1 MDDQTEQAPA
11 VAPPW
16 YLNQWITDLRQQQ
29 KQNQKQNLNQTQKGD
44 LFSFT
49 NTEVT
54 SFLDGAVNIGKTGT
68 NSFIACPRI
77 LIDTGALIDNGI
89 AISEDFFKHNLN
101 GDSDRLQTSQ
111 LREANGASP
120 NSIMTTLGET
130 DIRVRFSKINLTFS
144 GRAIVFKNLALP
156 IILGM
161 NFLKNNSLSP
171 FLTPNEA
178 KLVHLP
184 SNQSQAL
191 IANIV
196 ENISG
201 KQTSPPTRST
211 VNPPQSRSRAK
222 TKQSRSPDNESS
234 PPRLNT
240 PPLSSGIY
248 DRGRW
253 RAHYAHP
260 VNLLCS
266 CACQNCKGS

>member
-29 KQNQKQNLNQTQKGD
+29 KQNQKQNLNQTQKGN

-49 NTEVT
+49 NTAVT

-68 NSFIACPRI
+68 NSFIPCPRI

-89 AISEDFFKHNLN
+89 AISEDFFKQILD
-101 GDSDRLQTSQ
+101 GDIDRLQTSQ

-120 NSIMTTLGET
+120 NSVMTTLGET
-130 DIRVRFSKINLTFS
+130 DVRVRFSRINQTFS
-144 GRAIVFKNLALP
+144 GRAIVLKNLALP

-171 FLTPNEA
+171 FLTPYEA

-196 ENISG
+196 ENVSG
-201 KQTSPPTRST
+201 KQTSPPL
-211 VNPPQSRSRAK
+211 VQLKKPPNLVLEQ
-222 TKQSRSPDNESS
+222 KQSKTGLLILRIH
-234 PPRLNT
+234 PPE
-240 PPLSSGIY
+240 
-248 DRGRW
+248 
-253 RAHYAHP
+253 
-260 VNLLCS
+260 
-266 CACQNCKGS
+266 

>member
-1 MDDQTEQAPA
+1 MDDQIEQAPA

-144 GRAIVFKNLALP
+144 GRAIVLKNLALP

-201 KQTSPPTRST
+201 INAPPHSF
-211 VNPPQSRSRAK
+211 NCK
-222 TKQSRSPDNESS
+222 
-234 PPRLNT
+234 T
-240 PPLSSGIY
+240 PPISF
-248 DRGRW
+248 
-253 RAHYAHP
+253 
-260 VNLLCS
+260 
-266 CACQNCKGS
+266 

>member
-29 KQNQKQNLNQTQKGD
+29 KQNQKQNLNQTQKGN

-68 NSFIACPRI
+68 NSFIPCPRI

-89 AISEDFFKHNLN
+89 AISEDFFKQILD
-101 GDSDRLQTSQ
+101 GDIDKLQTSQ
-111 LREANGASP
+111 LRTANGASP
-120 NSIMTTLGET
+120 NSVMTTLGET
-130 DIRVRFSKINLTFS
+130 DVRVRFSRINQTFS
-144 GRAIVFKNLALP
+144 GRAIVLKNLALP

-171 FLTPNEA
+171 FLTPYEA

-201 KQTSPPTRST
+201 KQTSPPTCST
-211 VNPPQSRSRAK
+211 VNPPPISF
-222 TKQSRSPDNESS
+222 
-234 PPRLNT
+234 
-240 PPLSSGIY
+240 
-248 DRGRW
+248 
-253 RAHYAHP
+253 
-260 VNLLCS
+260 
-266 CACQNCKGS
+266 